1 MIVKNTNGY
10 MIFQFE
16 SIQEFEFLFKRLPI
30 PNLVPLK
37 DKPLTFIRQA
47 QAEIPFLIKGR
58 PLNRYSTPV
67 VSNADVIS
75 GFKEN
80 DLTYC
85 IELDGVVPVTT
96 VIQKVNMV
104 KNQAGLYMSNFLLQ
118 PYARVGFDGRA
129 RNYEAVYDPK
139 SGMFVY
145 TYVEF
150 QLL

>member
-30 PNLVPLK
+30 PNLVALK
-37 DKPLTFIRQA
+37 DKPLTFIPQA
-47 QAEIPFLIKGR
+47 QAEVPFLIAGR
-58 PLNRYSTPV
+58 PLNAVCVPT

-80 DLTYC
+80 KLTYC
-85 IELDGVVPVTT
+85 IELDGVVPVSS

-129 RNYEAVYDPK
+129 SDYEAVYDPK

>member
-30 PNLVPLK
+30 PNLVALK
-37 DKPLTFIRQA
+37 DKPLTFIPQA
-47 QAEIPFLIKGR
+47 QAEVPFLIAGR
-58 PLNRYSTPV
+58 PLNAVCVPT

-80 DLTYC
+80 ELTYC
-85 IELDGVVPVTT
+85 IELDGVVPVSS

-129 RNYEAVYDPK
+129 SDYEAVYDPK

-150 QLL
+150 RLL

>member
-1 MIVKNTNGY
+1 MFIKNTNGY

-30 PNLVPLK
+30 PNLVALK
-37 DKPLTFIRQA
+37 DKPLTFIPQA

-58 PLNRYSTPV
+58 PLNRYSTPF

-80 DLTYC
+80 ELTYC
-85 IELDGVVPVTT
+85 IELDGVVPVSS

-129 RNYEAVYDPK
+129 SDYEAVYDPK

>member
-1 MIVKNTNGY
+1 MFIKNTNGY

-30 PNLVPLK
+30 PNLVALK
-37 DKPLTFIRQA
+37 DKPLTFIPQA
-47 QAEIPFLIKGR
+47 QAEVPFLIAGR
-58 PLNRYSTPV
+58 PLNAVCVPT

-80 DLTYC
+80 ELTYC
-85 IELDGVVPVTT
+85 IDVDGIVPVAN
-96 VIQKVNMV
+96 VIQKVNII
-104 KNQAGLYMSNFLLQ
+104 KNQAGLYASNFLLQ
-118 PYARVGFDGRA
+118 PYARVGFQGRA
-129 RNYEAVYDPK
+129 SNYEAVYDPK

-145 TYVEF
+145 TYMEF

>member
-1 MIVKNTNGY
+1 MFIKNTNGY

-30 PNLVPLK
+30 PNLVALK
-37 DKPLTFIRQA
+37 DKPLTFIPQA
-47 QAEIPFLIKGR
+47 QAEVPFLIAGR
-58 PLNRYSTPV
+58 PLNAVCVPT

-80 DLTYC
+80 ELTYC
-85 IELDGVVPVTT
+85 IELDGVVPVSS

-118 PYARVGFDGRA
+118 PYARVGFYGRA
-129 RNYEAVYDPK
+129 SDYEAVYDPK